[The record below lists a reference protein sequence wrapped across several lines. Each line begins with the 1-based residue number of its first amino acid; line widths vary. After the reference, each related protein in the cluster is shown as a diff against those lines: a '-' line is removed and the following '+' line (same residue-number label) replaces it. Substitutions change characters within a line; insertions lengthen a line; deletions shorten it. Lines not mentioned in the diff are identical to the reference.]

1 MWVYIHFMATV
12 ILDAPVRAAHP
23 LRNHDF
29 RLLWIGRT
37 VSNLGDQYY
46 LVALPWLVLQLT
58 NSSLVLGTIMM
69 TATIPSACFM
79 LVGGAVSDRLS
90 PRLVWMASSSARAA
104 SVAFAGVFIWL
115 HAIQMW
121 H

>member
-1 MWVYIHFMATV
+1 MATA

-29 RLLWIGRT
+29 GLLWIGRT

-69 TATIPSACFM
+69 TATIPMALLM
-79 LVGGAVSDRLS
+79 LVGGAVSDRVS
-90 PRLVWMASSSARAA
+90 PRMIWMASSSVRSAF
-104 SVAFAGVFIWL
+104 VAFAGVLIW
-115 HAIQMW
+115 
-121 H
+121 